1 MLLVICESLN
11 IPITAFFKD
20 NAFKATALLD
30 RTALAIKA
38 DQMANFRRS
47 QTKVSWVLDQASRE
61 QPLPFAPLSVE
72 ALKSSLNEAVAPT
85 LSELKARIGPTE
97 FLRIKH
103 RLPELYRQLLDRHKA
118 RDADRILGVRLQVE
132 KILNESPFPKSVGQV
147 EKRLG
152 LSQGSLS
159 KLLPEICTELRE
171 RCLACRREAIAL
183 RQEELVEEVHSI
195 VGLLHFQNREA
206 NVRLVRSLLRP
217 DVTRN
222 KVILANALKAAKAA
236 LSDQR
241 RQNRA

>member
-1 MLLVICESLN
+1 V
-11 IPITAFFKD
+11 
-20 NAFKATALLD
+20 
-30 RTALAIKA
+30 
-38 DQMANFRRS
+38 ANLRRS
-47 QTKVSWVLDQASRE
+47 RTKVSRLPNEPSPE
-61 QPLPFAPLSVE
+61 QPPPRVNFSAEVLR
-72 ALKSSLNEAVAPT
+72 SSLNEAAAPP
-85 LSELKARIGPTE
+85 LSELKARVGPTE

-103 RLPELYRQLLDRHKA
+103 RLPELYRRLLDRHKA
-118 RDADRILGVRLQVE
+118 RRVDRILGVRLQLE

-159 KLLPEICTELRE
+159 KILPEVCTKLRV
-171 RCLACRREAIAL
+171 RCLACRRGAIAL
-183 RQEELVEEVHSI
+183 RQEELVKEVHSI

-222 KVILANALKAAKAA
+222 KVVLANAVKAAKGA

-241 RQNRA
+241 PQNK

>member
-1 MLLVICESLN
+1 LGSIFDGMT
-11 IPITAFFKD
+11 PH
-20 NAFKATALLD
+20 
-30 RTALAIKA
+30 
-38 DQMANFRRS
+38 
-47 QTKVSWVLDQASRE
+47 
-61 QPLPFAPLSVE
+61 
-72 ALKSSLNEAVAPT
+72 T
-85 LSELKARIGPTE
+85 LSELKARIGPIE

-103 RLPELYRQLLDRHKA
+103 RLPELYRQILDRHRA

-132 KILNESPFPKSVGQV
+132 KILNVSPFPKSVGQV

-159 KLLPEICTELRE
+159 KLLPEVCTELRE

-195 VGLLHFQNREA
+195 VGLLHLQNRQA

-222 KVILANALKAAKAA
+222 KFVLANALKAAKGA

-241 RQNRA
+241 PQNRA